1 MASFPGEGGDSVMLY
16 RVFCHHG
23 VLEKRDKT
31 VGRGEGG
38 RRGGKEGGREG
49 GGRERGRK
57 GGREGGKEEVEG
69 GAGRYC

>member
-1 MASFPGEGGDSVMLY
+1 MASSLGEGGDLVMLY

-49 GGRERGRK
+49 GREGEREEGRE
-57 GGREGGKEEVEG
+57 GGREGGG
-69 GAGRYC
+69 